1 MTQRLLTLFSS
12 LFLAFYLFHT
22 GISLAATADKKT
34 PEVLL
39 ADGLNCLK
47 KHDFAC
53 AQLTL
58 AKIPS
63 QSAYA
68 KILDGSIGLAQND
81 VDRTFRLLLPLQ
93 ADNTIAPAASASL
106 HASLALAYE
115 QQGDP
120 LRALEQRVTA
130 ETYLSDAPSIQALQ
144 SQNWQALSKLSK
156 DTLLDMRGAAL
167 DTTMQGW
174 IDLAL
179 AANASPQTQQN
190 ISNWRNAYPDHPAS
204 ATIAEML
211 ANKLATHTSADTD
224 AQASPQGAAGVTNTG
239 QIALILPYLVESFY
253 SASDSI
259 ERGFMA
265 AQAEDKGTSTVK
277 TYGSSGKPEDIAALY
292 QKAIADGAQYIVG
305 PLTKDDVSAL
315 TNTNL
320 SVPTLVLNIPDAL
333 KAAKNKY
340 TCGLSIDNEAQQIV
354 KIARSLGMQTASVIL
369 RDDTLETRMAK
380 AFTDAWTADGGQIKL
395 QVAVNPAT
403 DLHTIKSDIS
413 STPTDMIFLA
423 ATAESARSL
432 RPYLDATIPTF
443 GLSHIYAG
451 IPSNSDDAPLTGIRF
466 IDMPWVLDSK
476 HDDFPAY
483 AKASSVLAL
492 GELQRWFALG
502 VDAYKLITL
511 IAQQPTQA
519 VSFRGL
525 TGKVTLDP
533 NGEISRELAIAS
545 FGKNGVVLEKS
556 P

>member
-12 LFLAFYLFHT
+12 LFLAFYLFNT
-22 GISLAATADKKT
+22 GIAFAATADKKT

-39 ADGLNCLK
+39 SDGLNCLK

-68 KILDGSIGLAQND
+68 KILDGSIGIAQND
-81 VDRTFRLLLPLQ
+81 VDRAFRMLLPLQ
-93 ADNTIAPAASASL
+93 ADSTISPTASASL

-130 ETYLSDAPSIQALQ
+130 ETYLSDQASIQALQ
-144 SQNWQALSKLSK
+144 SQTWQALTKLSK
-156 DTLLDMRGAAL
+156 DTLIEMRGDSL

-174 IDLAL
+174 IDLIL
-179 AANASPQTQQN
+179 AANAYPQNAQN
-190 ISNWRNAYPDHPAS
+190 IINWRNAYPDHPAS
-204 ATIAEML
+204 PTIAEML
-211 ANKLATHTSADTD
+211 ISKLTSNTPATSVPSTAVSTN
-224 AQASPQGAAGVTNTG
+224 NTG

-265 AQAEDKGTSTVK
+265 AQSEDKSVSAVK
-277 TYGSSGKPEDIAALY
+277 TYGSSGKPEEIAALY
-292 QKAIADGAQYIVG
+292 QQAITDGAQYVVG
-305 PLTKDDVSAL
+305 PLTKDEVSAL

-320 SVPTLVLNIPDAL
+320 SVPTLVLNIPDGL
-333 KAAKNKY
+333 KPAKNQY
-340 TCGLSIDNEAQQIV
+340 AYGLSIDNEAQQIV
-354 KIARSLGMQTASVIL
+354 KIARSLGIQTATVIL
-369 RDDTLETRMAK
+369 VDDSLETRMAK
-380 AFTDAWTADGGQIKL
+380 AFTDAWIADGGQIKL
-395 QVAVNPAT
+395 QMAINPTT
-403 DLHTIKSDIS
+403 DLNTIKSDIS
-413 STPTDMIFLA
+413 ATPSDMIFLA
-423 ATAESARSL
+423 ATAENARSM
-432 RPYLDATIPTF
+432 RPYLDAATPTF
-443 GLSHIYAG
+443 SLSHIFAG
-451 IPSNSDDAPLTGIRF
+451 IPSNPDDSALTGIRF
-466 IDMPWVLDSK
+466 MDMPWVLDSN
-476 HDDFPAY
+476 HNAFPAY
-483 AKASSVLAL
+483 VKASSELAP

-511 IAQQPTQA
+511 IAQHPTQT

-525 TGKVTLDP
+525 TGRIKLEPT
-533 NGEISRELAIAS
+533 GEITRQLAIAS
-545 FGKNGVVLEKS
+545 FGKDNIVLEKS

>member
-12 LFLAFYLFHT
+12 LFLAFYLFNT
-22 GISLAATADKKT
+22 GIGLAATADKKT

-39 ADGLNCLK
+39 SDGLNCLK

-68 KILDGSIGLAQND
+68 KILDGSIGVTQND
-81 VDRTFRLLLPLQ
+81 VDRAFRLLLPLQ
-93 ADNTIAPAASASL
+93 ADSTITPTASASL

-115 QQGDP
+115 QQSDP

-130 ETYLSDAPSIQALQ
+130 ETYLSDPSSIQNLQ
-144 SQNWQALSKLSK
+144 SQTWQALTKLSK
-156 DTLLDMRGAAL
+156 DTLVEMRGDSL

-174 IDLAL
+174 IDLIL
-179 AANASPQTQQN
+179 AANTYPQNAQN
-190 ISNWRNAYPDHPAS
+190 IINWRNAYPDHPAS
-204 ATIAEML
+204 PTIAEML
-211 ANKLATHTSADTD
+211 ISKLSINTPATSAPYT
-224 AQASPQGAAGVTNTG
+224 AVSTNNTG

-265 AQAEDKGTSTVK
+265 AQAEDKGTSAVK
-277 TYGSSGKPEDIAALY
+277 TYGSSGKPEEITALY
-292 QKAIADGAQYIVG
+292 QQAITDGAQYVVG
-305 PLTKDDVSAL
+305 PLTKDEVSAL

-320 SVPTLVLNIPDAL
+320 SVPTLVLNIPEGL
-333 KAAKNKY
+333 KQAKNQY
-340 TCGLSIDNEAQQIV
+340 AYGLSIDNEAQQIV
-354 KIARSLGMQTASVIL
+354 KTARSLGMQTATVIL
-369 RDDTLETRMAK
+369 VDDSLENRMTK

-395 QVAVNPAT
+395 QMAINPTT
-403 DLHTIKSDIS
+403 DLNTIKSDIS
-413 STPTDMIFLA
+413 TTPSDMIFLA
-423 ATAESARSL
+423 ATAENARSL
-432 RPYLDATIPTF
+432 RPYLDAATPTF
-443 GLSHIYAG
+443 SLSHIFAG
-451 IPSNSDDAPLTGIRF
+451 IPSNPDDAPLTGIRF
-466 IDMPWVLDSK
+466 MDMPWVLDSN
-476 HDDFPAY
+476 HDAFPAY
-483 AKASSVLAL
+483 VKASSELAP

-511 IAQQPTQA
+511 IGQHPTQT

-525 TGKVTLDP
+525 TGRVKLEPT
-533 NGEISRELAIAS
+533 GEISRELAIAS
-545 FGKNGVVLEKS
+545 FGKDNIVLEKS